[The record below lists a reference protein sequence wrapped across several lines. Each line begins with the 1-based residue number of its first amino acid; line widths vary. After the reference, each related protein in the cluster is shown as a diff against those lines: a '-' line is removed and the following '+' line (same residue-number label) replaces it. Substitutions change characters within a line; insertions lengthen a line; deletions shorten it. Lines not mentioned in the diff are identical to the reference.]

1 MRGQLSETDVATPN
15 LMWKIRCQLFA
26 YLTLTEQALVRDEV
40 LRSERLFGDPMRN
53 VLLASLIAI
62 GSLVFF
68 EVGPLAGD
76 YGEGHSEPGL
86 ASDDGRD
93 SGAVSEGSNIKQVPI
108 DAAARGAG
116 DKVAAIDSGGGA
128 FRARLA
134 RLQDWIFVLPLMT
147 LSFWLAR
154 RRGRNGWRWFF
165 GTLVLYLLPAESNLI
180 VTNLGTFYLLVST
193 PLPGSP
199 LAVKRRHRQKEGSSE
214 QIVDQ
219 SLLDERRA
227 RLAAKRRHGQK
238 EGSSEQRVDLSLLHE
253 LRAIN
258 GIGRHTAEKIAA
270 EFPTREA
277 LRQASMPQLEAIH
290 GVGEKGASLIRAQFH

>member
-1 MRGQLSETDVATPN
+1 
-15 LMWKIRCQLFA
+15 
-26 YLTLTEQALVRDEV
+26 
-40 LRSERLFGDPMRN
+40 MRN

-68 EVGPLAGD
+68 EVRPLAGD

-93 SGAVSEGSNIKQVPI
+93 SGAVSEGLNIKQVSI

-134 RLQDWIFVLPLMT
+134 RLQDLIFVLPLMT

-165 GTLVLYLLPAESNLI
+165 GTLLLYLLPAESNLI
-180 VTNLGTFYLLVST
+180 FINLGTFYLLVST

-199 LAVKRRHRQKEGSSE
+199 LAAKRRHKQKEGSSE
-214 QIVDQ
+214 QM
-219 SLLDERRA
+219 
-227 RLAAKRRHGQK
+227 
-238 EGSSEQRVDLSLLHE
+238 VDLSLLHE

-258 GIGRHTAEKIAA
+258 DIGRHTADKIAA
-270 EFPTREA
+270 EFPTRKV
-277 LRQASMPQLEAIH
+277 LRQASMPQLEAIRS
-290 GVGEKGASLIRAQFH
+290 VGEKAASLIRAKFH